1 MRTLRPS
8 GLRLTNSFSARSC
21 PSTTTVAPAFA
32 SWAVN
37 GRPCSILR
45 VMISKYR
52 SVVPSSVIPWA
63 RFPLYSTV
71 PLSSEYHAV
80 IAGTVNPRVTASA
93 SANRM
98 RGRRR
103 HDRHVE
109 SLTLKLTLGRCR
121 RWKVFTP
128 TSVPANLSVM
138 YTFMPFTIDH
148 APIRNVTPMNTPMR
162 EKPLFSFWAR
172 ICCSARRSAS
182 NSGTSGGLL
191 LVGSDQAIA
200 QGHDP
205 RGMGGDIRLMR
216 DHHDGL
222 PLAVQVGEDLH
233 DLLTRGRVEVA
244 GRLVG
249 EQDARLVH
257 QRPRDS
263 HALPLA
269 AGQLVRLVLHPI
281 PQRHALQRPRGPRAP
296 CRGPKP
302 RVDEGQLHVV
312 QGGRAGQQVEGL
324 EDEADLLVADPGQRI
339 VGQVGDLLPVEP
351 VLTAARRVE
360 AADQVHERR
369 FPRARGS
376 HHCHI
381 LVTPDLDADAAQ
393 RAHDLRPHVVRAREL
408 VGEDDDVG
416 QRAVARVELLG
427 DHEGFLPR
435 AVSAGCRD
443 AFTAAPSCRSR
454 IA

>member
-32 SWAVN
+32 SWEVN

-71 PLSSEYHAV
+71 PRSSEYHAV
-80 IAGTVNPRVTASA
+80 IAGTVRPRVTASA
-93 SANRM
+93 SANRI

-103 HDRHVE
+103 HERHVE
-109 SLTLKLTLGRCR
+109 SSTLKLTFGRCR

-128 TSVPANLSVM
+128 TNVPANLSVM
-138 YTFMPFTIDH
+138 YTFMPFTIDQ
-148 APIRNVTPMNTPMR
+148 APIRNVTPMKTPMR
-162 EKPLFSFWAR
+162 ENPLFSFWAR
-172 ICCSARRSAS
+172 ICCSASRSAS
-182 NSGTSGGLL
+182 NSGTSGGPL
-191 LVGSDQAIA
+191 LVGGDEAVA
-200 QGHDP
+200 QSHDP
-205 RGMGGDIRLMR
+205 RGARGDIGFVR

-222 PLAVQVGEDLH
+222 TLRVQVGEDLH

-249 EQDARLVH
+249 EQDAGVVH
-257 QRPRDS
+257 QCSRDG
-263 HALPLA
+263 HALALA
-269 AGQLVRLVLHPI
+269 ARQLVRLVLHPV
-281 PQRHALQRPRGPRAP
+281 PEPHALQRPRRLRATRLRP
-296 CRGPKP
+296 EP
-302 RVDEGQLHVV
+302 RVDERQLHVV
-312 QGGRAGQQVEGL
+312 QGGRAGEQVERL
-324 EDEADLLVADPGQRI
+324 EDEADLLVADPGQLI
-339 VGQVGDLLPVEP
+339 VGQIGDLLPVEP
-351 VLTAARRVE
+351 VLAAGRRVE

-369 FPRARGS
+369 LPRARRS
-376 HHCHI
+376 HHRHVLI
-381 LVTPDLDADAAQ
+381 APDLDADATQ
-393 RAHDLRPHVVRAREL
+393 RPHDLRPHVVLAREL
-408 VGEDDDVG
+408 VRKDDDVG
-416 QRAVARVELLG
+416 QRRVAGVELLG

-435 AVSAGCRD
+435 PVSAGCRD